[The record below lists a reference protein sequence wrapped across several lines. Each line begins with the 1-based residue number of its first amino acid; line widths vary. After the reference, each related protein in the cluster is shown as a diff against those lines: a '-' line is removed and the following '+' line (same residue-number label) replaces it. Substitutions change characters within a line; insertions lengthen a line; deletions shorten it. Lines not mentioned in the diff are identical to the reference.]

1 MQAINTT
8 PRTLFEKVWQQH
20 LVAAPANE
28 PSILYIDLHLIHEVT
43 TPQAFDGLRMAGRR
57 LRRPDRTV
65 ATIDHNVPTSSVQDR
80 LHILDQI
87 AAKQVN
93 ALRRNCAEFGVE
105 LYDVQSPEQGIV
117 HIIGPELGLTK
128 PGMTIVCGDSHT
140 STHGAFG
147 ALAFGIGTSE
157 VEHVMATQTLPQD
170 QPKTFR
176 INVEGEL
183 PVGVT
188 AKDIVL
194 HIIGEIGTA
203 GATGYVVEYAGSAIR
218 ALSMEGRM
226 TICNMSIEAGA
237 RAGMIAPDQT
247 TFAYLQGRRFSPNA
261 QSWDEAVAHW
271 STFVT
276 DEGARFDRELTLDA
290 TSLTPTVT
298 WGTSPGMVTGI
309 DRSVP
314 TLATDASEA
323 DRNNFLR
330 ALEYMDLKAGMPM
343 QEIAVDRV
351 FIGSCTNA
359 RIEDLRAAAKLVSG
373 YRVSTS
379 VKAMVV
385 PGSQSVKAQA
395 EQEGL
400 DLVFKSAGFDW
411 REPGCSMCLGMNPD
425 ILAPGE
431 RCAST
436 SNRNFEGRQ
445 GRGGRTHLVSPVMAA
460 AAAITGHLTDVRQW
474 KFKEASTVGPEP
486 IFVVDQMLASG
497 GSR

>member
-1 MQAINTT
+1 MT
-8 PRTLFEKVWQQH
+8 PTTLFEKLWQQH
-20 LVAAPANE
+20 LVAAPAGE
-28 PSILYIDLHLIHEVT
+28 PSILYIDLHLVHEVT
-43 TPQAFDGLRMAGRR
+43 SPQAFDGLRMAGRK
-57 LRRPDRTV
+57 LRRPDRTI
-65 ATIDHNVPTSSVQDR
+65 ATVDHNVPTSSLQDR
-80 LHILDQI
+80 LHILDPI
-87 AAKQVN
+87 AARQVE

-105 LYDVQSPEQGIV
+105 LYDVQDASQGIV
-117 HIIGPELGLTK
+117 HMIGPELGATK

-170 QPKTFR
+170 KPKTFR
-176 INVEGEL
+176 ITVDGDL
-183 PVGVT
+183 PFGVT
-188 AKDIVL
+188 AKDIIL
-194 HIIGEIGTA
+194 DIIGRIGTA
-203 GATGYVVEYAGSAIR
+203 GATGYAVEYAGSAIR

-237 RAGMIAPDQT
+237 RAGMIAPDAT
-247 TFAYLQGRRFSPNA
+247 TFAYLHGRRFSPQGA
-261 QSWDEAVAHW
+261 AWDEAVQHW

-276 DEGARFDRELTLDA
+276 DEGATFDRELHIDAATLA
-290 TSLTPTVT
+290 PRVT

-309 DRSVP
+309 DATVP
-314 TLATDASEA
+314 LPDPNATEA
-323 DRNNFLR
+323 DQKGFER
-330 ALEYMDLKAGMPM
+330 ALEYMALQPGTPIE
-343 QEIAVDRV
+343 QIEIDRV

-359 RIEDLRAAAKLVSG
+359 RIEDLRAAAKLIRG
-373 YRVSTS
+373 YHVATS
-379 VKAMVV
+379 VRAMVV

-400 DLVFKSAGFDW
+400 DQIFKTAGFDW

-445 GRGGRTHLVSPVMAA
+445 GRGGRTHLVSPQMAA
-460 AAAITGHLTDVRQW
+460 AAAITGHFTDIRTWQ
-474 KFKEASTVGPEP
+474 FK
-486 IFVVDQMLASG
+486 D
-497 GSR
+497 